1 MVDKKL
7 RMAVFAL
14 HPIQYQAPIFRQIA
28 IKKAFELTVLYGEDI
43 GVRDFFQSEFAKS
56 IVWDI
61 PLLEGYNY
69 KFFKNLRLLNNNIFL
84 SRVNLGL
91 FTEILFGKYSMLVS
105 FLINAYQISGPAVI

>member
-1 MVDKKL
+1 MVEKKL

-43 GVRDFFQSEFAKS
+43 GVRDFFQLEFSKS

-69 KFFKNLRLLNNNIFL
+69 KFFKNLRLLKNIHLDVFY
-84 SRVNLGL
+84 
-91 FTEILFGKYSMLVS
+91 FYYKPILML
-105 FLINAYQISGPAVI
+105 LNGIMHTLMNPM